1 MLRVGLTGG
10 LGSGKS
16 SVAGFFRDLG
26 AHVLEAD
33 AVARD
38 LMQPG
43 QPVYDAIVAN
53 FGPEVVRAD
62 RTLDRARLATLAF
75 EEGRVE
81 ELNRIIHP
89 PVIAAGLHWMDKIGA
104 ADQDAIAIYESAI
117 LFETDRGTVVP
128 GWRRSFD
135 AIVLVTAPEAV
146 RIARFLDRAERADRA
161 DRAERAQRERAGIGR
176 VDPAQREALKAD
188 ALSRL
193 RRQIPEEEKIPL
205 SDYILPNDA
214 SLEEARQRT
223 AAIYAQLQKRA
234 RSRSASATSR

>member
-16 SVAGFFRDLG
+16 SIAGFFRDLG
-26 AHVLEAD
+26 AHVMEAD

-53 FGPEVVRAD
+53 FGPEVVRTD
-62 RTLDRARLATLAF
+62 RTLDRARLAALAF

-89 PVIAAGLHWMDKIGA
+89 PVIAAGLHWMDEIGA

-117 LFETDRGTVVP
+117 LFETDRGTVIP

-146 RIARFLDRAERADRA
+146 RIARFLDRAERADR
-161 DRAERAQRERAGIGR
+161 DPLT
-176 VDPAQREALKAD
+176 PAQRESLKAD

-223 AAIYAQLQKRA
+223 AAIYAQLQKRGH
-234 RSRSASATSR
+234 SRSATATSR

>member
-26 AHVLEAD
+26 AHVMEAD

-38 LMQPG
+38 LMEPG

-81 ELNRIIHP
+81 ELNRIVHP
-89 PVIAAGLHWMDKIGA
+89 PVIAAGLHWMDDIGA

-117 LFETDRGTVVP
+117 LFETDRGRVVP

-146 RIARFLDRAERADRA
+146 RIARFLDRAERA
-161 DRAERAQRERAGIGR
+161 QRELAGS
-176 VDPAQREALKAD
+176 DPLSPTEREALMAD

-223 AAIYAQLQKRA
+223 AAIYAQLQKQSH
-234 RSRSASATSR
+234 SRSASETSR

>member
-43 QPVYDAIVAN
+43 QPVYDAIVGH
-53 FGPEVVRAD
+53 FGSQVVRPGRA
-62 RTLDRARLATLAF
+62 LDRARLATLAF
-75 EEGRVE
+75 AEGRVE
-81 ELNRIIHP
+81 ELNRIVHP
-89 PVIAAGLHWMDKIGA
+89 PVIAVGLRWMEEIGA
-104 ADQDAIAIYESAI
+104 ADPDAIAIYESAI
-117 LFETDRGTVVP
+117 LFETDRGTVAP

-135 AIVLVTAPEAV
+135 AIVLVTAPEPI
-146 RIARFLDRAERADRA
+146 RIARFLERS
-161 DRAERAQRERAGIGR
+161 ERAQRDRTGGEPLSAAARKSLI
-176 VDPAQREALKAD
+176 AD
-188 ALSRL
+188 ARSRL
-193 RRQIPEEEKIPL
+193 RRQIPEAEKIAL

-223 AAIYAQLQKRA
+223 AAIYTDLQNRA
-234 RSRSASATSR
+234 HSTSSRFHHHPGAPF

>member
-16 SVAGFFRDLG
+16 RVAGFFRDLG
-26 AHVLEAD
+26 AHVMEAD

-53 FGPEVVRAD
+53 FGPEVVRPD

-89 PVIAAGLHWMDKIGA
+89 PVIAAGLRWMDEIGA

-117 LFETDRGTVVP
+117 LFETDRGTVIP

-135 AIVLVTAPEAV
+135 AIVLITAPEAV
-146 RIARFLDRAERADRA
+146 RIARFLDRAQRADR
-161 DRAERAQRERAGIGR
+161 DPLT
-176 VDPAQREALKAD
+176 PAQRESLKAD

-223 AAIYAQLQKRA
+223 AAIYAQLQQRA
-234 RSRSASATSR
+234 RSRSSSEISR